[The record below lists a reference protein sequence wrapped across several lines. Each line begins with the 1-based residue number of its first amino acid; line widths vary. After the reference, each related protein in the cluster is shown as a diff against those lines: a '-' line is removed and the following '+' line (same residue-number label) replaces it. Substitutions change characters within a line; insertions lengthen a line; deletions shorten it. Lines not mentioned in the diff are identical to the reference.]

1 MAGIPFVKASAC
13 GNDFLLVNLAEVPT
27 GMDLKELT
35 RRMCDR
41 HEGIGAD
48 GTEYL
53 FADVVPP
60 TGAAVGVAP
69 ADIRARLINADGS
82 DAEVSGNGTRC
93 VAAYM
98 VSMRT
103 LPEGKGAAPPRVAI
117 RTDAGVKTCR
127 LIKRDGNV
135 FEFEAAMGA
144 PEVGD
149 EFAIKLAFGEARGI
163 PVSMGNPH
171 FVMFVRKFAAGWQ
184 AEGAEISTHH
194 DFPHGTNVEFVHV
207 QDEHNIAVRFF
218 ERGAGE
224 TKSSG
229 TGSCA
234 SAVASIH
241 TGKVKSPVTIHTQG
255 GPQTVRWEGEV
266 SLTGP
271 ALLVCKGEYLV

>member
-13 GNDFLLVNLAEVPT
+13 GNDFLLVNLADVPQ
-27 GMDLKELT
+27 GLDLKEVT

-41 HEGIGAD
+41 NEGVGAD

-53 FADVVPP
+53 FPDVVPP
-60 TGAAVGVAP
+60 TAPVVGVVP

-93 VAAYM
+93 VAAYL
-98 VSMRT
+98 VST
-103 LPEGKGAAPPRVAI
+103 SGKQTVTI
-117 RTDAGVKTCR
+117 RTDAGVKTCS
-127 LIKRDGNV
+127 LTKREGNT
-135 FEFEAAMGA
+135 FEFEAAMGEPA
-144 PEVGD
+144 VGD
-149 EFAIKLAFGEARGI
+149 EFGIKLAFGETRGI

-194 DFPHGTNVEFVHV
+194 DFPHGTNAEFVHV

-234 SAVASIH
+234 SAVASIF

-255 GPQTVRWEGEV
+255 GLQTVRWEGEV
-266 SLTGP
+266 FLTGP
-271 ALLVCKGEYLV
+271 ALLVCKGEYFV

>member
-1 MAGIPFVKASAC
+1 MAGIRFVKASAC
-13 GNDFLLVNLAEVPT
+13 GNDFLLVKLSDVPKGTDLA
-27 GMDLKELT
+27 ELT
-35 RRMCDR
+35 RSMCDR

-53 FADVVPP
+53 SPDILPPTARATGVAAADV
-60 TGAAVGVAP
+60 
-69 ADIRARLINADGS
+69 RARLINADGS

-98 VSMRT
+98 VSRT
-103 LPEGKGAAPPRVAI
+103 LPEGESAAPQKVAV

-127 LIKRDGNV
+127 LIGREGNTSV
-135 FEFEAAMGA
+135 FEAAMGE

-149 EFAIKLAFGEARGI
+149 EFAIKLAFGEVRGI

-171 FVMFVRKFAAGWQ
+171 FIMFVEKFAAGWQ

-194 DFPHGTNVEFVHV
+194 DFPHQTNAEFVNV
-207 QDEHNIAVRFF
+207 QDAHNIAVRFF

-234 SAVASIH
+234 SAVASIY
-241 TGKVKSPVTIHTQG
+241 TGKAKSPVTIHTQG
-255 GPQTVRWEGEV
+255 GQQTVRWDGEV
-266 SLTGP
+266 FLTGA
-271 ALLVCKGEYLV
+271 ALLVCEGEYFV

>member
-1 MAGIPFVKASAC
+1 MSVIPFVKACAC
-13 GNDFLLVNLAEVPT
+13 GNDFLLVDLSDVPP
-27 GMDLKELT
+27 GMDLAKVT

-41 HEGIGAD
+41 NDGVGAD

-53 FADVVPP
+53 FADKVPE
-60 TGAAVGVAP
+60 TASSSGAVAA

-93 VAAYM
+93 VAAYL
-98 VSMRT
+98 VSKTRKQT
-103 LPEGKGAAPPRVAI
+103 VTV

-127 LIKRDGNV
+127 LIKQNGNA
-135 FEFEAAMGA
+135 FEFEAAMGEPA
-144 PEVGD
+144 VGD
-149 EFAIKLAFGEARGI
+149 EFSIKMSFGEVRGI

-171 FVMFVRKFAAGWQ
+171 YSIFVRKFVAGWQ

-194 DFPHGTNVEFVHV
+194 DFPHGTNVEFIHV
-207 QDEHNIAVRFF
+207 QDDHNIAVRFF

-234 SAVASIH
+234 AVVASIH
-241 TGKVKSPVTIHTQG
+241 TGRVKSPVTIHTQG
-255 GPQTVRWEGEV
+255 GIQTVRWEGEV
-266 SLTGP
+266 YLTGP
-271 ALLVCKGEYLV
+271 ALLVCKGEYFV